1 MIAMTALTKVL
12 ILTSIMRVFQNDV
25 FFINASPTLI
35 PHSFRVRDG
44 KPGDIYR
51 LPNLIVL

>member
-1 MIAMTALTKVL
+1 LIAMTALTKVL

-51 LPNLIVL
+51 IPNLIVL